1 MPALIDGSNG
11 APETSFSTCQSIRV
25 IVVVVVSLS
34 AVVVG
39 ILIEKR
45 VRVSACITYKLR
57 SAKSVAYNL
66 GRALG
71 NYSLALNLLP
81 KINILFEEFSKLTVK

>member
-11 APETSFSTCQSIRV
+11 APETSFSTCQSIL
-25 IVVVVVSLS
+25 VVVVVISLS

-45 VRVSACITYKLR
+45 VRVSACNTYKLR
-57 SAKSVAYNL
+57 SAKSVAYIL
-66 GRALG
+66 GQALG

-81 KINILFEEFSKLTVK
+81 KINILFEEFS

>member
-11 APETSFSTCQSIRV
+11 ALETSFSTCQSIRV

-34 AVVVG
+34 
-39 ILIEKR
+39 LIEKR
-45 VRVSACITYKLR
+45 VRVSACNTYKLR
-57 SAKSVAYNL
+57 SAKSVAHIL